1 MMRRKT
7 TSFSWKKLFLFFKE
21 RAFVL
26 ILILC
31 AISAICL
38 SGIYML
44 EQSKEK
50 DEINL
55 VDLDNAIDEYE
66 ESALLEEEEETEI
79 TEVAEAAGSNVT
91 EENYGEGDQ
100 GENYQDVVE
109 SITEGTDESF
119 GNAELVETEEVQEA
133 DTMDVAE
140 AEDTSSSTEAKVPA
154 SSKSVNLN
162 YSEAD
167 LLSWPVAG
175 NVLLDYSM
183 DKSIFFPTLE
193 QYKYNPALIIQSQV
207 NTQVLAAATGKVLS
221 IDTNEETGTTI
232 VMDLGNKYELKY
244 GQLKEV
250 AVGVGD
256 TVKEGE
262 IIGYI
267 NEPTKYYTV
276 EGSNL
281 YLQMTKA
288 GTPID
293 PMDLLE

>member
-7 TSFSWKKLFLFFKE
+7 TSFTWKKLLLFFKE

-31 AISAICL
+31 AISAISL
-38 SGIYML
+38 SGVYML

-66 ESALLEEEEETEI
+66 ESALLEEEKETEI

-91 EENYGEGDQ
+91 DENYGEGDQ
-100 GENYQDVVE
+100 GETYQDVVE
-109 SITEGTDESF
+109 SITEGTDENF
-119 GNAELVETEEVQEA
+119 GNAELAQSEEVQET
-133 DTMDVAE
+133 DTMDVAQ
-140 AEDTSSSTEAKVPA
+140 AEDTSSTTVAKVPA
-154 SSKSVNLN
+154 SSKSVSLN

-183 DKSIFFPTLE
+183 DKSIYFPTLE

-250 AVGVGD
+250 AVEVGD